1 MVIDLF
7 DTCLE
12 YNILNKIP
20 LAIRCR
26 AVSEL
31 ILCGHLFADTSD
43 MLDKLFKHI
52 FHKIFPVSESSST
65 DSHQEQRVE
74 ESMDSSGFTVVE
86 SEEEIL
92 NRIRAQRV
100 LEGGA
105 SAGSGRAG
113 SGSHTAE
120 PPRRQGGFLWKLY
133 MLTSGTFQG
142 STVSLRANFTFLW
155 VWATYLDFR
164 SIFSDAGPENFKF
177 QIRGSEMSGNWLVS
191 IANFNSLLVATRILL
206 DKHLM

>member
-1 MVIDLF
+1 MVIDLL

-12 YNILNKIP
+12 YNVLDEILLSIG
-20 LAIRCR
+20 CR

-31 ILCGHLFADTSD
+31 ILCEHLFTDNSDT
-43 MLDKLFKHI
+43 LDKLFKHM
-52 FHKIFPVSESSST
+52 FQKIFPVSESSST

-74 ESMDSSGFTVVE
+74 ESMDSSGFTVAE
-86 SEEEIL
+86 TEEEIL

-133 MLTSGTFQG
+133 MLTSG
-142 STVSLRANFTFLW
+142 
-155 VWATYLDFR
+155 
-164 SIFSDAGPENFKF
+164 IF
-177 QIRGSEMSGNWLVS
+177 
-191 IANFNSLLVATRILL
+191 
-206 DKHLM
+206 

>member
-1 MVIDLF
+1 
-7 DTCLE
+7 
-12 YNILNKIP
+12 
-20 LAIRCR
+20 
-26 AVSEL
+26 
-31 ILCGHLFADTSD
+31 

-65 DSHQEQRVE
+65 DSHQEQRVG
-74 ESMDSSGFTVVE
+74 ESMDSTGFTVVE

-100 LEGGA
+100 LEGGV

-133 MLTSGTFQG
+133 MLTGGIFFG
-142 STVSLRANFTFLW
+142 STVNL
-155 VWATYLDFR
+155 
-164 SIFSDAGPENFKF
+164 
-177 QIRGSEMSGNWLVS
+177 
-191 IANFNSLLVATRILL
+191 
-206 DKHLM
+206 

>member
-1 MVIDLF
+1 
-7 DTCLE
+7 
-12 YNILNKIP
+12 
-20 LAIRCR
+20 
-26 AVSEL
+26 
-31 ILCGHLFADTSD
+31 
-43 MLDKLFKHI
+43 
-52 FHKIFPVSESSST
+52 
-65 DSHQEQRVE
+65 
-74 ESMDSSGFTVVE
+74 MDSSGFTVVE

-113 SGSHTAE
+113 SGSHTTE

-142 STVSLRANFTFLW
+142 STVSLRANFNFLW

-164 SIFSDAGPENFKF
+164 SIFRMRVREIFKF
-177 QIRGSEMSGNWLVS
+177 QMRGSEMSGNWLVS
-191 IANFNSLLVATRILL
+191 IANFNSLLVATRRLL